1 MEKFNEIVNKFLDLV
16 FLTVYWLISCLP
28 VFTIGAATTALYYT
42 VHKVIR
48 RDRGYASGEYWRAFK
63 ENFRTSTA
71 CWLIHLALGLL
82 FADEGYICYQM
93 WADGQSVGWLWI
105 LFLLLEAFNVT
116 MALITLPYI
125 ARFDDRAGRV
135 LKNAFLIMLANL
147 PRALLHTLLLAVFVI
162 AVIFFAP
169 MILLAPSA
177 YMLLAGYGLEK
188 IFRKYMS
195 PEDLEKEKEQ
205 DRTSDLR

>member
-16 FLTVYWLISCLP
+16 FLTVYWLVSCLP
-28 VFTIGAATTALYYT
+28 VFTIGTATTALYYT

-48 RDRGYASGEYWRAFK
+48 RDRGYASGEYWCAFK

-71 CWLIHLALGLL
+71 GWLIHLALGLL

-105 LFLLLEAFNVT
+105 LFLLLEVFNVT
-116 MALITLPYI
+116 MVLITLPYI
-125 ARFDDRAGRV
+125 ARFDDRTGRV
-135 LKNAFLIMLANL
+135 MKNAFLIMLANL
-147 PRALLHTLLLAVFVI
+147 PRAFLHTLLLAVFVI

-195 PEDLEKEKEQ
+195 PEDLEKEKEE